1 MSSDDFPRRIS
12 SGRGLA
18 AAAAAV
24 VLAACGAADTPE
36 VSFSAD
42 VQPIITKHCVACHT
56 QGGLGY
62 RKSGR
67 RLDTY
72 DEIMRG
78 SGARGIV
85 APGSAASSK
94 LVLYVHPSADPNMR
108 MPFGGSTE
116 LTKSQVELISRW
128 VDQGAKNN

>member
-1 MSSDDFPRRIS
+1 MTSGGFFRKRS
-12 SGRGLA
+12 SGRGPA
-18 AAAAAV
+18 AAAAAA
-24 VLAACGAADTPE
+24 VLAACGAADGPE

-42 VQPIITKHCVACHT
+42 VQPIITQHCVACHT
-56 QGGLGY
+56 PGGLGY

-67 RLDTY
+67 RLDSY

-85 APGSAASSK
+85 EPGSAGSST
-94 LVLYVHPSADPNMR
+94 LILYVHPSADPNMR

-116 LTKSQVELISRW
+116 LTKPQVELLSRW